1 MADAVSPDAR
11 SGAPE
16 GVALAIMVVSPT
28 FLGLSVLAVAAR
40 TYVRLTDGTFAADDC
55 LLIGGLV
62 SLEQVAYMKAHSP
75 YFIVL

>member
-11 SGAPE
+11 SVAPE

-28 FLGLSVLAVAAR
+28 FLALSVLAVAAR
-40 TYVRLTDGTFAADDC
+40 AYVRLTDGTFAVDDC

-62 SLEQVAYMKAHSP
+62 SSHKQAAYLQSP
-75 YFIVL
+75 PPPLF